1 MMRILTIMILLI
13 VVGCSSR
20 PAIERHSDFAPVRP
34 LQPEQTESSTGSI
47 FTNRSSMS
55 LFEGQR
61 EWYIGDIVTIVL
73 SETAQ
78 ASRNTNLSTERSSSN
93 DVLGTKG
100 PNDLFPTTGFIGK
113 ALPKLKRDGAQI
125 SSEGGG
131 STNQAASLQGIITA
145 TVVEVLSN
153 GNLILQGEKQL
164 SMTEGSEFI
173 QVRGIVRSTDIQM
186 DNSVSSQR
194 LANAQISYKGTGDL
208 AASTKPGWLSS
219 ALFKFWPL

>member
-113 ALPKLKRDGAQI
+113 ALPQLKRDGAQI
-125 SSEGGG
+125 SSEG
-131 STNQAASLQGIITA
+131 AEAPIRRPLCKALLRRPSLRCCLMVISFFRA
-145 TVVEVLSN
+145 
-153 GNLILQGEKQL
+153 
-164 SMTEGSEFI
+164 
-173 QVRGIVRSTDIQM
+173 R
-186 DNSVSSQR
+186 NSCR
-194 LANAQISYKGTGDL
+194 
-208 AASTKPGWLSS
+208 
-219 ALFKFWPL
+219 